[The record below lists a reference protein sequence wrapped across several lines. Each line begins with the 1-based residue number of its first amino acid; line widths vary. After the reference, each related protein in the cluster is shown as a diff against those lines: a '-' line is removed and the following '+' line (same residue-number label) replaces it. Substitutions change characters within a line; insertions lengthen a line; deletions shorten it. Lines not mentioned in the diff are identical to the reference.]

1 MTLVIVVPQSWSQH
15 GACWQRTPVACPLAQ
30 RRKEVITRNT
40 RGYDGYN
47 QRLDW
52 ISNHRGR
59 GLNMKDV
66 LYFAPTELTEAL
78 KLLAEYG
85 EKATVLAGGTD
96 LVPRINY
103 YELKPE
109 VLVYIGNLGLDYI
122 EQADG
127 KLIIGAATPT
137 AKIAAS
143 PLIAEKAAA
152 LAEAARLSA
161 SPAVRT
167 TGTIGGNL
175 ANASPAADLATPL
188 IALGATLV
196 LISAQGERQVPVE
209 DFFTGPGT
217 TVLKPGELIKEVH
230 VPVRKGKSVFLKLG
244 RRKAMTLSVVNVAVY
259 VEMEQG
265 QKCVDARVALGAMAP
280 TPLRCKKAE
289 GVLHGCVLPM
299 SALEGA
305 EFLDK
310 ARIEKAAELAIAE
323 SSPIDDQRATAWY
336 RRKAGKVLVA
346 RAIASAAGVA
356 I

>member
-1 MTLVIVVPQSWSQH
+1 
-15 GACWQRTPVACPLAQ
+15 
-30 RRKEVITRNT
+30 
-40 RGYDGYN
+40 
-47 QRLDW
+47 
-52 ISNHRGR
+52 
-59 GLNMKDV
+59 MKDV

-78 KLLAEYG
+78 KFLAQYG

-96 LVPRINY
+96 LVPRMNY

-127 KLIIGAATPT
+127 KLVIGAATPT

-161 SPAVRT
+161 SPAIRT
-167 TGTIGGNL
+167 AGTIGGNL

-188 IALGATLV
+188 IALGATVVLV
-196 LISAQGERQVPVE
+196 SATGEREVPVE
-209 DFFTGPGT
+209 DFFTGPGQ
-217 TVLKPGELIKEVH
+217 TVLQPGELIKEVR

-259 VEMEQG
+259 VEMEKG

-280 TPLRCKKAE
+280 VPLRCKKAE
-289 GVLHGCVLPM
+289 GVLQGCVLPM

-346 RAIASAAGVA
+346 RALAAAAGIA